1 MCHEVKIEMHTIFMA
16 CSIAVMAT
24 AVVAILTRKSIR
36 CVRAALNGESIA
48 AQTANCALLN
58 MCLLLTWIVVLQD
71 CVDVAKGASLSG
83 LFSLAV
89 FYFALAALLF
99 NKLRHSQE
107 AEPI

>member
-1 MCHEVKIEMHTIFMA
+1 MSLYLLVLV

-24 AVVAILTRKSIR
+24 AVVAILTRKSVR
-36 CVRAALNGESIA
+36 CVRAALSVESIA

-58 MCLLLTWIVVLQD
+58 MCLLVTWIVVLQD

-83 LFSLAV
+83 LFSLAL